1 MILIKLVLL
10 AVSSLFFLG
19 VTATALAGFLV
30 LTGAPKP
37 CIDRAM
43 TPAAPPNPAL
53 QANWED
59 VVPRVGAGE
68 AVALSVTEEQATM
81 LATEHL
87 RDKDLPISDL
97 QIVFCPDGSTEA
109 FGKVTFA
116 GLNSDVLVKGH
127 IDLEGERPAV
137 DIEAIRAGNLPDFV
151 AQGLLDLIWEGEEA
165 RTLPVSVNI
174 LSIEV
179 NSGEAIVVAG
189 P

>member
-1 MILIKLVLL
+1 LILIRL
-10 AVSSLFFLG
+10 AALALSSIFFLG

-43 TPAAPPNPAL
+43 TPAPPPNEAL
-53 QANWED
+53 QANWEN
-59 VVPRVGAGE
+59 VAERVGAGE

-87 RDKDLPISDL
+87 RDKDVPITDL
-97 QIVFCPDGSTEA
+97 RIVFCPDGTTEA
-109 FGKVTFA
+109 VGKVMVA
-116 GLNSDVLVKGH
+116 GLNSDVLVKGYL
-127 IDLEGERPAV
+127 DVEGEQPTV
-137 DIEAIRAGNLPDFV
+137 EVESIRAGNLPNFV
-151 AQGLLDLIWEGEEA
+151 AQGLLDLLWEGEEA
-165 RTLPVSVNI
+165 RTLPVSLNI

-179 NSGEAIVVAG
+179 NSGEAIVVVA